1 MSGRAASVASG
12 VLGCL
17 LGLAGALL
25 LVVAPEGYGL
35 PLAVGLVCW
44 TAFTLWPWL
53 IVPAGLFA
61 SMSGAVVAATPLD
74 AGRIMAAVP
83 TVHACVL
90 LGGAVAIAT
99 RRLFV
104 GTPGSTT
111 RSPADHQMLLVFAI
125 VGMGAGYG
133 LAAGNGAFDVT
144 RAATQLAVVPVYF
157 FLTRFSLTSQHDLL
171 AAGITFVGATTALVL
186 GGLVFA
192 DLNRGFAG
200 ELALLAA
207 LALAPAVVAASR
219 TSGRRRAAL
228 VLSAGLLTTS
238 VVLFGAAWIWLTA
251 SVVTGV
257 VLAAA
262 SQRIR
267 VQVLTA
273 LGTAAVLTLVAA
285 VARPEVSGRVAALP
299 ARLEAAWVDIREPA
313 WSVALNVFTHS
324 PLLGEGLGLS
334 TSGGFWVG
342 LLASLGLVGAAVVA
356 WPLLIAIR
364 RGVAS
369 WGAVRRDSFAFVFA
383 VLTCGFSVGAAFAA
397 PVDGHVELGLLP
409 ALTLLAAGT
418 AAGHASLRR
427 DVGATGGQHAGT
439 DHRARAILTW
449 LAGRAVGRSLQGAH
463 RAD

>member
-1 MSGRAASVASG
+1 
-12 VLGCL
+12 
-17 LGLAGALL
+17 
-25 LVVAPEGYGL
+25 
-35 PLAVGLVCW
+35 
-44 TAFTLWPWL
+44 
-53 IVPAGLFA
+53 
-61 SMSGAVVAATPLD
+61 
-74 AGRIMAAVP
+74 
-83 TVHACVL
+83 
-90 LGGAVAIAT
+90 
-99 RRLFV
+99 
-104 GTPGSTT
+104 
-111 RSPADHQMLLVFAI
+111 
-125 VGMGAGYG
+125 
-133 LAAGNGAFDVT
+133 
-144 RAATQLAVVPVYF
+144 
-157 FLTRFSLTSQHDLL
+157 
-171 AAGITFVGATTALVL
+171 
-186 GGLVFA
+186 
-192 DLNRGFAG
+192 
-200 ELALLAA
+200 
-207 LALAPAVVAASR
+207 
-219 TSGRRRAAL
+219 
-228 VLSAGLLTTS
+228 
-238 VVLFGAAWIWLTA
+238 
-251 SVVTGV
+251 
-257 VLAAA
+257 
-262 SQRIR
+262 
-267 VQVLTA
+267 
-273 LGTAAVLTLVAA
+273 
-285 VARPEVSGRVAALP
+285 VSGRVAALP